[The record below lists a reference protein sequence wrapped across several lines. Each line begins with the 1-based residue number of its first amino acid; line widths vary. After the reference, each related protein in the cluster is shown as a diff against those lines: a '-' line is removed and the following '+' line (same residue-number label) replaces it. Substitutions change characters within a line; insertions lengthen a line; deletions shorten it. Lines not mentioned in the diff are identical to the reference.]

1 MIYLILTGIQLGLA
15 IIAIVLVWEIRKE
28 QGKRQ
33 RILHNALDRLSY
45 LANFTVGTMRDA
57 TQEASDFA
65 DRLVEEKENG
75 RDRERD

>member
-1 MIYLILTGIQLGLA
+1 MIYLILATIQIALTGA
-15 IIAIVLVWEIRKE
+15 AIVLLWEIHKE

-33 RILHNALDRLSY
+33 RVLSKALDRLSH
-45 LANFTVGTMRDA
+45 LANYTVGTMRDA

-75 RDRERD
+75 RKS